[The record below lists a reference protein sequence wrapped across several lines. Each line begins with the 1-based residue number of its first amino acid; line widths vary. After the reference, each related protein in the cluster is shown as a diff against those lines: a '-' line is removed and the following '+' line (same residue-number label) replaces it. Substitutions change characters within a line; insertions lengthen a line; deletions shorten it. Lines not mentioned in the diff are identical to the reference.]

1 MKRIALFLAVFA
13 LLLSLA
19 SCGKKNKNGSNIDS
33 VTVDVVDPNAK
44 PVYTFTKDDTT
55 EVLNL
60 VRQFISNMEK
70 KDIRAAVEM
79 LNYLESGDS
88 IVPLT
93 PTVQRQQTIALKTI
107 SGVKYEIK
115 RMSLRS
121 YTNNEVKVDIT
132 LFEKPEGDKR
142 PNMTS
147 FFFRPVKF
155 EGKWYLTVWDKMSNS
170 NQDRNT
176 D

>member
-1 MKRIALFLAVFA
+1 MIND
-13 LLLSLA
+13 
-19 SCGKKNKNGSNIDS
+19 CDWI
-33 VTVDVVDPNAK
+33 
-44 PVYTFTKDDTT
+44 
-55 EVLNL
+55 L
-60 VRQFISNMEK
+60 VKQFISYMEK

-93 PTVQRQQTIALKTI
+93 PIAQRQQTIALKTV
-107 SGVKYEIK
+107 SGVKYDVK

-121 YTNNEVKVDIT
+121 YTNNEVKMDIT

-170 NQDRNT
+170 NQDLNK